1 MYLLNQMLAATL
13 FAGYKCIGVQM
24 LLATL
29 LATNKCVGGQ
39 MLIKIYLFEGGF
51 FIRNEEI
58 MKVENGKFYFIKDDF
73 FDVFRGYQLMEN
85 KENGNKRPCYF
96 CFNDVEDEEI
106 IWFVPISSKVDKY
119 KVIYENKKKKKRKVY
134 NFVFGKVLGKEKAFL
149 IQNIFPTTAKFI
161 ENKYTNKQRDVEIT
175 ESLKKEIIETAMNVI
190 KLAKKGINIPFYD
203 IIEMKNILLKQN
215 VKIKQEVK
223 NNV

>member
-13 FAGYKCIGVQM
+13 FAGYTCIGVQM